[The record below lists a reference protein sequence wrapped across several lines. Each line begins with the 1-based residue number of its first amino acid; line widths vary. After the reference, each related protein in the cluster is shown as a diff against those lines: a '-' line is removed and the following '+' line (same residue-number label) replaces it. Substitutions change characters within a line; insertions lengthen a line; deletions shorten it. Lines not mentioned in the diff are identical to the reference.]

1 MLRKYKNTTLGR
13 VLGLMGPRLLPN
25 LLCVIVFSAD
35 ISFCFNIVLAYLIR
49 DVMNATALSD
59 RTLLLRALIL
69 ALVTFFGGTPILIL
83 TSSLSV
89 GYIQRTMTEVRVQ
102 LFRKIT
108 SLPVVRFETGQNGSQ
123 AHSGDLLSRA
133 TNDLDRIESV
143 YFSQLENVFVA
154 IVGGLLALVPMFLLE
169 WRLALISL
177 AVGILQLITNVSLAK
192 RTSRAGETLQGK
204 IGSLTERLSDLLQ
217 SLAVSK
223 MFNLEEKVHQT
234 YRQEVN
240 QVASATYRLNWYE
253 GIANVLGGLYY
264 NASTVG
270 LIVTGAFLAMHGLV
284 DLGTVAS
291 FLFFTSWTGFAFGN
305 IGWFITDVQRSLAAA
320 RRVFE
325 ILDTPDE
332 PARYP
337 GLAASAARYDTPN
350 LAVEMRNLSFQ
361 YKTQAGGEKFQ
372 GGVQGIN
379 MSVRR
384 GQIAALV
391 GPSGGG
397 KSTIVKLLM
406 GLYPPDSGELWID
419 GRNLNSYS
427 ISDLRDRVAYVP
439 QDAYLF
445 DGTIEENIAYGKP
458 GSTREEVMAA
468 AKAANAHAFILEQP
482 QGYDTPVGER
492 GAKLSGGQRQRIAI
506 ARALLKN
513 APILLLDEA
522 TSALDSESEQE
533 VQTSLEILMRG
544 RTTITI
550 AHRLSTIQKADCIY
564 VLDQGMITE
573 KGSHKELVD
582 TQGLYARFVKSS
594 GQ

>member
-13 VLGLMGPRLLPN
+13 LMGLMGPLLIPN
-25 LLCVIVFSAD
+25 LLCVIIFSVD
-35 ISFCFNIVLAYLIR
+35 IAFCFNIVLAFLIR
-49 DVMNATALSD
+49 DVMNATAMADQS
-59 RTLLLRALIL
+59 LLLRALIL
-69 ALVTFFGGTPILIL
+69 ALVTFFAGTPVLIL
-83 TSSLSV
+83 TNSLSV
-89 GYIQRTMTEVRVQ
+89 GYIKRTMTKVRVQ

-108 SLPVVRFETGQNGSQ
+108 SLPVSRFVTRQDGSQ

-154 IVGGLLALVPMFLLE
+154 AFGGILALVPMFLLE

-177 AVGILQLITNVSLAK
+177 AVGILQLTTNIRLAK
-192 RTSRAGETLQGK
+192 HTGRSSDDLQGK
-204 IGSLTERLSDLLQ
+204 IGSLTERLTDLLQ

-223 MFNLEEKVHQT
+223 MFNLEETVHKTYQNDVNKV
-234 YRQEVN
+234 V
-240 QVASATYRLNWYE
+240 SATYRLNWYE
-253 GIANVLGGLYY
+253 GITNVLGGLY
-264 NASTVG
+264 NSASTIG
-270 LIVTGAFLAMHGLV
+270 LIITGSFLAMNGQA
-284 DLGTVAS
+284 DIGTVAS

-325 ILDTPDE
+325 ILDTLSE
-332 PARYP
+332 PERYQ
-337 GLAASAARYDTPN
+337 AQSMSAIQNGNPE
-350 LAVEMRNLSFQ
+350 LAVELRDLTFQ
-361 YKTQAGGEKFQ
+361 YETQIDREKLQ

-379 MSVRR
+379 LSVER
-384 GQIAALV
+384 GQVAALV

-406 GLYPPDSGELWID
+406 GFYPPDSGELWMD
-419 GRNLNSYS
+419 GRDLTSYPL
-427 ISDLRDRVAYVP
+427 IGLRDRIAYVP

-445 DGTIEENIAYGKP
+445 DGTIEENIAYGKQEA
-458 GSTREEVMAA
+458 TREEVMAA
-468 AKAANAHAFILEQP
+468 AKAANAHNFILEQP
-482 QGYDTPVGER
+482 QGYDTLVGER
-492 GAKLSGGQRQRIAI
+492 GTKLSGGQRQRIAI

-533 VQTSLEILMRG
+533 VQASLETLMHG

-550 AHRLSTIQKADCIY
+550 AHRLSTIQKAECIY
-564 VLDQGMITE
+564 VLDQGRIIE
-573 KGSHKELVD
+573 KGTHQELANAK
-582 TQGLYARFVKSS
+582 GLYARLNH
-594 GQ
+594 